1 MKLQVVLALVMS
13 LGLAACSE
21 PGSPTP
27 PVSEQDAGEPA
38 RPAPEGE
45 REGEEQSAA
54 ETDGDE
60 KPERPAEPA
69 AAIPPPVPLPADLW
83 RSAPSELTV
92 GETVVTLNSRLWLR
106 RLPVIGADGTAPSD
120 LLHGAVKLQTQAMQP
135 LPQPLEIQR
144 VLLMQGDQQW
154 LVKES
159 LDIQAEGE
167 LTLEVSLSEGPEWLP
182 GSAVDIVVQLSHQGE
197 EMRLIQ
203 HDVIIGPL
211 RTGD

>member
-1 MKLQVVLALVMS
+1 MKLQVMLALVMS

-21 PGSPTP
+21 PESPTP

-38 RPAPEGE
+38 RPAPEGA
-45 REGEEQSAA
+45 GEDEKQSAA
-54 ETDGDE
+54 ETDGE
-60 KPERPAEPA
+60 GKPERPAEPA
-69 AAIPPPVPLPADLW
+69 AAIPPPLPTDLW
-83 RSAPSELTV
+83 RSAPSELTL
-92 GETVVTLNSRLWLR
+92 GETVVTLNSSLWLR

-120 LLHGAVKLQTQAMQP
+120 LLYASVKLQTKEMQP
-135 LPQPLEIQR
+135 LPQQLEIQR

-154 LVKES
+154 LAKEN
-159 LDIQAEGE
+159 LDIRAEGE
-167 LTLEVSLSEGPEWLP
+167 LTLEVSLYEGPEWLP
-182 GSAVDIVVQLSHQGE
+182 GSAVDIAVLLSYQGE